1 VVLTVEGAVPEAAAE
16 GGGGAVAVPLFSIT
30 TYSAS
35 TAYRASTHTQK
46 KG

>member
-1 VVLTVEGAVPEAAAE
+1 MVLTVEGAVLEAAAE

-35 TAYRASTHTQK
+35 TAYRASIHTN
-46 KG
+46 GRG